1 MINNSSLVATSNEA
15 MVSMGIMTHV
25 VVIRGTMVVTTTIRN
40 TASKRANICSMAVI
54 NMGPRS
60 MCVVCEGRSYSA
72 QLLEEV
78 PEELSWS
85 REVVRSGHGIL
96 WHGHK
101 LV

>member
-1 MINNSSLVATSNEA
+1 VVATTISNISLVATSNEA
-15 MVSMGIMTHV
+15 VVSMGIMTHV

-40 TASKRANICSMAVI
+40 TTRRRANISSMVVI
-54 NMGPRS
+54 SMGPRS

-85 REVVRSGHGIL
+85 
-96 WHGHK
+96 
-101 LV
+101 